1 MLVPKTDF
9 VGLDEYIHLAAGGE
23 TPWLKQHDEAI
34 ERFRRDKSGGMVGR
48 SQFELVHTRVRERLA
63 AMLSL
68 ESDDIA
74 LLGNAS
80 TGIGQVISSF
90 EWRAGDNV
98 VVADLEFPSGSF
110 ALARLQKL
118 GVELR
123 VVKTEHAY
131 LALDDMIAACDER
144 TRLVVASYVSYFS
157 GQRIDVKRLAEAVH
171 QRGAALL
178 LDATHGLGV
187 VPVPGQDC
195 DFVVSSCYKWLLG
208 TAMGILAWNRK
219 LWPSFE
225 PMGVGWRSTKNA
237 LLLAGSER
245 YQLRPNA
252 IRAEAGN
259 PNHLDVYILDSAL
272 AYLSQVGIET
282 ISAYVLELSGTL
294 RAGMRE
300 LGLDLIT
307 PEAPEERAGNICFL
321 HPESE
326 AIALRA
332 AEKQLLIWG
341 SDGRV
346 RSSVHLYVT
355 RDDIDHYLTL
365 LPELL

>member
-9 VGLDEYIHLAAGGE
+9 VGLDQYIHLAAGGE
-23 TPWLKQHDEAI
+23 TPWLKQHDEAL
-34 ERFRRDKSGGMVGR
+34 ERFRRDKSSGMVGR
-48 SQFELVHTRVRERLA
+48 AQFELVHTRVRERLA
-63 AMLSL
+63 TMLGL

-74 LLGNAS
+74 LVGNAS
-80 TGIGQVISSF
+80 TGIGQVVSSF
-90 EWRAGDNV
+90 DWRAGDNV

-110 ALARLQKL
+110 ALARLQQL

-131 LALDDMIAACDER
+131 LAIDDMIAACDER

-157 GQRIDVKRLAEAVH
+157 GQRIDVERLAEGVH
-171 QRGAALL
+171 RHGAALL

-187 VPVPGQDC
+187 VPVPAQYC

-208 TAMGILAWNRK
+208 TAMGILAWNRR
-219 LWPSFE
+219 LWPEFE
-225 PMGVGWRSTKNA
+225 PLGVGWRSTTNA
-237 LLLAGSER
+237 LMLDQAER

-272 AYLSQVGIET
+272 AYLTQVGIDT
-282 ISAYVLELSGTL
+282 ISAYVLELSGKL
-294 RAGMRE
+294 RAGMQK
-300 LGLDLIT
+300 LDLDLIT
-307 PEAPEERAGNICFL
+307 PEPPNERAGNICFL
-321 HPESE
+321 HPDSE
-326 AIALRA
+326 ALALRA
-332 AEKQLLIWG
+332 AEKNVLIWG

-346 RSSVHLYVT
+346 RSSVHLYATVE
-355 RDDIDHYLTL
+355 DIERYLEL
-365 LPELL
+365 LPQIL

>member
-9 VGLDEYIHLAAGGE
+9 VGLEEYIHLAAGGE

-34 ERFRRDKSGGMVGR
+34 ERFRQHKSTAMVGR
-48 SQFELVHTRVRERLA
+48 AQFELVHTRVRERLA
-63 AMLSL
+63 RMLSL

-80 TGIGQVISSF
+80 TGIVQVISSF
-90 EWRAGDNV
+90 DWRAGDNV

-118 GVELR
+118 GVKLR

-144 TRLVVASYVSYFS
+144 TRLVVVSYVSYFS
-157 GQRIDVKRLAEAVH
+157 GQRIDLKRLAEAVH
-171 QRGAALL
+171 RHGAALL

-187 VPVPGQDC
+187 VPVAGQYC

-219 LWPSFE
+219 LWPEFE
-225 PMGVGWRSTKNA
+225 PLGVGWRSTNNA
-237 LLLAGSER
+237 LLLDQPER

-272 AYLSQVGIET
+272 AYLEQVGIET
-282 ISAYVLELSGTL
+282 ISSYVLELSGKL
-294 RAGMRE
+294 RAGMTA

-307 PEAPEERAGNICFL
+307 PEPPEERAGNICFL
-321 HPESE
+321 HPDSE

-332 AEKQLLIWG
+332 AEKQVLIWG

-346 RSSVHLYVT
+346 RSSVHLYASS
-355 RDDIDHYLTL
+355 DDIERYLKI